1 MLYAPLTATQDNED
15 TPLFGR
21 GMNLGNVPPRELQD
35 SRFTPD
41 MSGAVLR
48 TDVTPQSDFKPK
60 LRKRLQSE
68 PEGAATSI
76 KLRRCSCCRI
86 REKSFATAKSS
97 PCFADRRARR
107 ANHRMP
113 HLAEHVY
120 PFQKKYSVLQNYKS
134 ALYPFPS
141 CPTERG
147 ARDRHDAGQDA
158 MDAEGAEDVRH
169 RMRTAKS
176 YGPDT
181 SKVGVKLAEATL
193 PATVSTKPDHRGEY
207 EATVNHCVRSAG
219 LFWCIRGDCYGLA
232 FFSARPAAGAS
243 SARRSH
249 ALSRAKP
256 KIIPR
261 AKKITWRDRE
271 TVSRPSLREA
281 PATKQSMPAS
291 RFDGLLRLRSQ

>member
-176 YGPDT
+176 YGPDAST
-181 SKVGVKLAEATL
+181 VGVKLVEQFA
-193 PATVSTKPDHRGEY
+193 SDG
-207 EATVNHCVRSAG
+207 VNKARSPGRVRSNRKTSRAERRV
-219 LFWCIRGDCYGLA
+219 FWCICGDCCGVA
-232 FFSARPAAGAS
+232 FFSAPPAAGAS

-249 ALSRAKP
+249 ALTLKGRT

-261 AKKITWRDRE
+261 AKKIHAAR
-271 TVSRPSLREA
+271 SRTRIWPSLRGA
-281 PATKQSMPAS
+281 KATKQSTLALP
-291 RFDGLLRLRSQ
+291 RDGLLR